1 MLRLYDRV
9 KQATAT
15 SGSGSLTIGTSVPG
29 FNVFSDFYNTGDL
42 TYYVIEDLDNNE
54 FEVGIG
60 TYSGA
65 FLTRDSVLTS
75 SNSGGLVN
83 LEGNTNTFVFATY
96 AASGS
101 VYTSGD
107 RIITNVDGADFNLG
121 ATPEYREGRV
131 FYDSTNHA
139 LAVYND
145 ESEITLQVGQENY
158 IRVRNNTGS
167 TITNGQAVKIEGSQ
181 GTNTTVVL
189 AIATGDLS
197 SQAIGLATHDIEDNS
212 FGYITTFGM
221 VNDLDT
227 SDFLDGDEVFLSDVI
242 SGGLTGVSPTAPSY
256 KVPLGHVVRSHPSV
270 GNILVQPGFAKLGGG
285 DVKSL
290 GDIQKSGVPFLDI
303 IANGGSAAVLSS
315 DPSFRFDSSNNVLYV
330 PNIDVSGDLSASNG
344 AGTSGQLLMSQGDGQ
359 PTVWTDAPSSTGISQ
374 GVAFFDSQNV
384 LTGESEFSY
393 DSGNNI
399 LNVENITLS
408 GNITNPQD
416 TATSEAFGNSANV
429 NGSVDGLALGN
440 DAAVTGSSSRT
451 GPIAIGKSA
460 KSYDNYAVSIGFES
474 SAIDDDAIGIGKRAR
489 AKGRGTI
496 AIGSNAKRGSTA
508 GVYDVAIGNYAGYA
522 ANNSFCVNIGGY
534 AGNSSNGDSCI
545 YIGDSAGWIAAGEHN
560 ICLGFFAGRLLDG
573 NYNILLGYNIQRGE
587 GNHNIGFGYN
597 ALGRAVG
604 TGNLE
609 ILPTNGP
616 PTSILNGQNYK
627 INIAGLIRG
636 DHSAGTLGVNTDT
649 TPEAALH
656 VDTPNSTTTT
666 SIFRGALSQSTNLTE
681 WQDSAGGELAFVD
694 YSGNASFQDLFA
706 QNFTVTGTFTYLNS
720 QNVTILDKQLE
731 LASDS
736 GTAISGDAAVD
747 EGGIVLK
754 SLDGDKEWIWRDSTD
769 SWTTNQN
776 IDVGSNAVIFNGVSQ
791 TQAFLG
797 NASVIGTPSGIA
809 FYGPTSGITDDPE
822 LYYDSSSNI
831 LYVDNIYGSGTFS
844 NSQGYSYSESFG
856 DQASFTGSGCV
867 SIGFDASSSGG
878 SPEDQVIIGKRARG
892 NGRFTVAVGADSI
905 ATQESVAIGRS
916 ATAQAIAGI
925 AIGHRANAGT
935 RSICIGE
942 DAGTLIEENDVG
954 KSIYIGDSAGQ
965 FLTDPL
971 FPVSASQIGI
981 GRDIP
986 GLIGTES
993 VVIGNFA
1000 GGDYNTNCILI
1011 GEYAGAQSS
1020 GYRNIEFLVNGANNS
1035 PITAGMS
1042 DKLNI
1047 GGLIGGDRASGV
1059 VGINTSINPEAALH
1073 VDTPSTTTKT
1083 TIFRSIAAQSTNI
1096 SEWQDSAGTV
1106 VGSVST
1112 TGRLDMKDVYANGI
1126 MNNPVGGFGSLALGQ
1141 TTLVSAYNTAIGLY
1155 ADSQVGSFSVS
1166 LGAYTKTR
1174 GGAAVAIG
1182 SQVSASGSA
1191 IGIGSSANAAGF
1203 RSIVIGNAAQAFG
1216 SYSISIGNYVG
1227 LSNTSGN
1234 CISIGND
1241 AGANYTQKQGIS
1253 MGDGAGNSLIGAYN
1267 IAIGKSSLGAAG
1279 TASDQVVNCIGIGK
1293 RAGIAIGGDF
1303 FSRRGAKDCV
1313 AIGANS
1319 LKSAPGTGNLEIRLS
1334 DDNPLSSPCSGLSNK
1349 INIEGLIRGDWDA
1362 GTFGINTDMTQD
1374 AALHVNSPNSATTTS
1389 IFRAAA
1395 SQATRVAEWQDSSS
1409 SIMASVG
1416 SEGTISTTGSIH
1428 VFNSGDI
1435 DGFDYERLEI
1445 TWDSNIAYIST
1456 AIAGGGIQRQLWL
1469 EGQGVTA
1476 LKLTSSQVRVG
1487 TNLRPNNA
1495 SSFELGSN
1503 STRWSTTYTDGI
1515 STNVETYTSGSV
1527 ILDDKNNVVLGDCTS
1542 GALTV
1547 NLQTAVGRRGL
1558 QYNIKKIDSTAN
1570 VVTIDPSGTQT
1581 IDGQLSGVLSAQ
1593 YNFLTIVSDD
1603 SNWFVIGSG

>member
-9 KQATAT
+9 KQLTVT

-75 SNSGGLVN
+75 SNSGNLVN
-83 LEGNTNTFVFATY
+83 LEGNSNTFVFATY

-107 RIITNVDGADFNLG
+107 RIITNVDGSDFNLG
-121 ATPEYREGRV
+121 VTPEYKEGRV

-181 GTNTTVVL
+181 GTNTTVKL

-197 SQAIGLATHDIEDNS
+197 SQAIGLATHDIEDSS

-227 SDFLDGDEVFLSDVI
+227 SDFLDGEEVFLSDVV

-256 KVPLGHVVRSHPSV
+256 VLPLGHVVRSHPSV
-270 GNILVQPGFAKLGGG
+270 GNVLVQPGFAKLGGG

-290 GDIQKSGVPFLDI
+290 GDIQQSGIAFIEIV
-303 IANGGSAAVLSS
+303 ANGGSAAIISS
-315 DPSFRFDSSNNVLYV
+315 DPSFRFDSGNNVLYV

-393 DSGNNI
+393 DSGNNR

-429 NGSVDGLALGN
+429 SGSVDGLALGN
-440 DAAVTGSSSRT
+440 DAAVTGSFSRT

-460 KSYDNYAVSIGFES
+460 KSYDSYAISIGFES

-489 AKGRGTI
+489 AKGRGTV
-496 AIGSNAKRGSTA
+496 AIGPNAKRGSTA
-508 GVYDVAIGNYAGYA
+508 GVYDVAIGSYAGYA
-522 ANNSFCVNIGGY
+522 ANNSYCVNIGNY
-534 AGNSSNGDSCI
+534 AGNSSNGDSSI
-545 YIGDSAGWIAAGEHN
+545 YIGDSAGWIGAGDHN

-573 NYNILLGYNIQRGE
+573 NYNILLGYNIQRTE
-587 GNHNIGFGYN
+587 GNNNIGFGYN

-754 SLDGDKEWIWRDSTD
+754 SLNGDKEWIWRDSTD
-769 SWTTNQN
+769 AWTTNQN

-797 NASVIGTPSGIA
+797 NASVSGTPSGIA

-822 LYYDSSSNI
+822 LYYDSSSNV
-831 LYVDNIYGSGTFS
+831 LYVDNIT
-844 NSQGYSYSESFG
+844 
-856 DQASFTGSGCV
+856 
-867 SIGFDASSSGG
+867 SSGVIHNPQG
-878 SPEDQVIIGKRARG
+878 SLSGDAFGIGATVE
-892 NGRFTVAVGADSI
+892 NGANYPLAVGYNSI
-905 ATQESVAIGRS
+905 ASGNASVAIGPLS
-916 ATAQAIAGI
+916 TGVDGGVAIGEFSYAVGTAVAIGREAKADSSSTTAIGYQAGKDESSFSNRGTWIGSEAGTLQDGNDNTLIGYYAGASCIGDNQTALGSFAGVFASGAESISIGSFCRFLAKGVQTI
-925 AIGHRANAGT
+925 AIGQGAGQSANGDSSIVIGKNAGRNAT
-935 RSICIGE
+935 ADRIIDINANGPTTSPLNGYDDSLNIG
-942 DAGTLIEENDVG
+942 ATIF
-954 KSIYIGDSAGQ
+954 GDTS
-965 FLTDPL
+965 LKK
-971 FPVSASQIGI
+971 IGI
-981 GRDIP
+981 GGHANPSTIDST
-986 GLIGTES
+986 LH
-993 VVIGNFA
+993 VIS
-1000 GGDYNTNCILI
+1000 D
-1011 GEYAGAQSS
+1011 S
-1020 GYRNIEFLVNGANNS
+1020 S
-1035 PITAGMS
+1035 PI
-1042 DKLNI
+1042 I
-1047 GGLIGGDRASGV
+1047 
-1059 VGINTSINPEAALH
+1059 TSIFQAA
-1073 VDTPSTTTKT
+1073 VGQ
-1083 TIFRSIAAQSTNI
+1083 AVNI
-1096 SEWQDSAGTV
+1096 TEWQDSSSAV

-1112 TGRLDMKDVYANGI
+1112 VGRLDMKDVYASGI
-1126 MNNPVGGFGSLALGQ
+1126 MTNTVGGYASLALGQ
-1141 TTLVSAYNTAIGLY
+1141 TTSR
-1155 ADSQVGSFSVS
+1155 VGNFSLAV
-1166 LGAYTKTR
+1166 GAYSKTR

-1182 SQVSASGSA
+1182 NSASASGSSVC
-1191 IGIGSSANAAGF
+1191 IGSSSSAVGSQAIA
-1203 RSIVIGNAAQAFG
+1203 IGTAVRADGA
-1216 SYSISIGNYVG
+1216 YSITLGFYAG
-1227 LSNTSGN
+1227 LSNSSGN
-1234 CISIGND
+1234 NVTIGNN
-1241 AGANYTQKQGIS
+1241 AGSNYS
-1253 MGDGAGNSLIGAYN
+1253 V
-1267 IAIGKSSLGAAG
+1267 KSSIAAW
-1279 TASDQVVNCIGIGK
+1279 
-1293 RAGIAIGGDF
+1293 
-1303 FSRRGAKDCV
+1303 
-1313 AIGANS
+1313 
-1319 LKSAPGTGNLEIRLS
+1319 
-1334 DDNPLSSPCSGLSNK
+1334 CSK
-1349 INIEGLIRGDWDA
+1349 
-1362 GTFGINTDMTQD
+1362 
-1374 AALHVNSPNSATTTS
+1374 
-1389 IFRAAA
+1389 
-1395 SQATRVAEWQDSSS
+1395 
-1409 SIMASVG
+1409 
-1416 SEGTISTTGSIH
+1416 
-1428 VFNSGDI
+1428 
-1435 DGFDYERLEI
+1435 
-1445 TWDSNIAYIST
+1445 
-1456 AIAGGGIQRQLWL
+1456 
-1469 EGQGVTA
+1469 
-1476 LKLTSSQVRVG
+1476 
-1487 TNLRPNNA
+1487 
-1495 SSFELGSN
+1495 
-1503 STRWSTTYTDGI
+1503 
-1515 STNVETYTSGSV
+1515 
-1527 ILDDKNNVVLGDCTS
+1527 
-1542 GALTV
+1542 
-1547 NLQTAVGRRGL
+1547 
-1558 QYNIKKIDSTAN
+1558 
-1570 VVTIDPSGTQT
+1570 
-1581 IDGQLSGVLSAQ
+1581 
-1593 YNFLTIVSDD
+1593 
-1603 SNWFVIGSG
+1603 